1 MATGAD
7 PEMVYTIAWVA
18 LCLLHLQIAH
28 VRSENVE
35 NTVLLTL
42 LKHFCKDLYHID
54 LVVLDQTELGLT
66 FARCRS
72 FVSCRHKFKC
82 LAEISPLA
90 RFSKA
95 LFRAAEWSYKDAWFM
110 MMPGCEDAAG
120 VVKNERQLEIDLKQ
134 RKKDSKA
141 VGQERIQPGDED
153 AFWRV
158 LTQSNVASIERYERL
173 YPNMAWALNQ
183 NAGKCPSKSTEWCLQ
198 TLIHNFGE
206 LWLSDMPVDGG
217 PRRWMFATEALATL
231 GFPVVPWVRQ
241 RYPEVGSKR
250 LRDLCP
256 FNLDREGRDPR
267 HIVAQVGNSM
277 SVPVMSLLHLHSF
290 ICVQRRPVHP
300 LLRNIYTVR
309 KRRLQVAEEAGA
321 AKKAKDH
328 AAEGKRQRI
337 RCKQSQAEAHA
348 SGS

>member
-1 MATGAD
+1 
-7 PEMVYTIAWVA
+7 MVYTIAWVA

-42 LKHFCKDLYHID
+42 IKHFCKDLYHID

-72 FVSCRHKFKC
+72 FVSCRHKTKC

-110 MMPGCEDAAG
+110 MMPGAENAG
-120 VVKNERQLEIDLKQ
+120 VVQNERQLEVDLKQ

-141 VGQERIQPGDED
+141 FGQDQIQSSDED

-158 LTQSNVASIERYERL
+158 LTHSNVASIERYERL

-206 LWLSDMPVDGG
+206 LWLSDIPCDGG
-217 PRRWMFATEALATL
+217 PRRWLFATEALATL
-231 GFPVVPWVRQ
+231 GFPIVPWIRQ
-241 RYPEVGSKR
+241 RYPELGSKR
-250 LRDLCP
+250 LRDFCS
-256 FNLDREGRDPR
+256 FNLHRESRDPR
-267 HIVAQVGNSM
+267 HVVAQVGNSM
-277 SVPVMSLLHLHSF
+277 SVPVMSILHLHSF
-290 ICVQRRPVHP
+290 ICVHRRPVHP
-300 LLRNIYTVR
+300 LLRNIYMVR
-309 KRRLQVAEEAGA
+309 KRRKLEEEAGA
-321 AKKAKDH
+321 ADARDH
-328 AAEGKRQRI
+328 EAEENKGKRQRM
-337 RCKQSQAEAHA
+337 RTKGPHA
-348 SGS
+348 SG